1 LWARRRLSVLP
12 QEADQVPSEDSPR
25 RRGFHVGH
33 YCYCTAKIIHVA
45 EFDARHTAGNLGN
58 VAIGDRCSGLSQHAR
73 HYIRSARTIAA
84 VLIAV
89 AGDLG
94 PSNLGQVFWAKYLKQ
109 SILGATDMSTSRS
122 QIERLSPEER
132 IVYKRWL
139 RGGLLFYGTLTAL
152 FIITAVANQF
162 YTNKPD
168 KVAYSTTHA
177 AEISA
182 RN

>member
-1 LWARRRLSVLP
+1 
-12 QEADQVPSEDSPR
+12 
-25 RRGFHVGH
+25 
-33 YCYCTAKIIHVA
+33 
-45 EFDARHTAGNLGN
+45 
-58 VAIGDRCSGLSQHAR
+58 
-73 HYIRSARTIAA
+73 
-84 VLIAV
+84 
-89 AGDLG
+89 
-94 PSNLGQVFWAKYLKQ
+94 
-109 SILGATDMSTSRS
+109 MSTSRS

-152 FIITAVANQF
+152 FIITAAANQF